1 MTPGTFLAVFV
12 AGLIAAWLAA
22 SLMKDGGYGLV
33 WDIVLALPGSALA
46 YWIVQALGTSPDG
59 GMVGPIVVAFVGAAS
74 LIGAQR
80 KFWPGAP
87 LKIGRLA
94 PRGGRASEHQR
105 H

>member
-1 MTPGTFLAVFV
+1 MTPGTFLTVFV

-22 SLMKDGGYGLV
+22 SFMKDGGYGLV

-46 YWIVQALGTSPDG
+46 YWIIQTLGMSPDG
-59 GMVGPIVVAFVGAAS
+59 GMFAPMVVAFVGAAS

-80 KFWPGAP
+80 KFWHSAP
-87 LKIGRLA
+87 LKNGRLA
-94 PRGGRASEHQR
+94 PRGGRASGNRR